1 MRQAKATG
9 PLRSGKAPDHGIN
22 AARPKPGNQPWI
34 YVKPRVA
41 VWAVVRPDRRVTVL
55 SCPSHHIK
63 GHGAW
68 QKGKIMGFA
77 RILQGLDTITAEG
90 ARAEQ
95 AARLGFLEWALGLDR
110 GAKDAACAAL
120 DGLNSGQR
128 HSVAAETFV
137 GFVRTV
143 ATTDAARPLR
153 RGGASA
159 RRKTFH

>member
-1 MRQAKATG
+1 MNAFQAE
-9 PLRSGKAPDHGIN
+9 
-22 AARPKPGNQPWI
+22 
-34 YVKPRVA
+34 V
-41 VWAVVRPDRRVTVL
+41 PDRGRLTTERSHPL
-55 SCPSHHIK
+55 S
-63 GHGAW
+63 AELD
-68 QKGKIMGFA
+68 QLDAQAAVDLFA
-77 RILQGLDTITAEG
+77 RAD
-90 ARAEQ
+90 Q
-95 AARLGFLEWALGLDR
+95 AARLGFLAWALGLDR